1 MQVFFFLRKLSRI
14 DYDYPS
20 KSHIIDSPSQH
31 RAIYPP
37 QLLSLQ
43 QFPGSASQTAAA
55 WLPQQSAS
63 PFNSPSVAPTVL
75 QQQAQAQ
82 APVMLA
88 VQQQQQPV
96 HVQVQQHRHMEQR
109 TSWHHSPHTIV
120 PPLPPLPPPSSVTN
134 DDELLPWEQMI
145 KGI

>member
-1 MQVFFFLRKLSRI
+1 MIALQNSYHVNQ
-14 DYDYPS
+14 
-20 KSHIIDSPSQH
+20 SPQH

-75 QQQAQAQ
+75 QAQQAQQ
-82 APVMLA
+82 PVMLS
-88 VQQQQQPV
+88 VQPQQQQPPPV

-109 TSWHHSPHTIV
+109 TSWHHAPHTIV